1 MNRSANWYSVAP
13 VPFARVDEPIL
24 QYSDLDTVLLVLR
37 ERWQVE
43 LAATILGM
51 VDFGCPS

>member
-1 MNRSANWYSVAP
+1 
-13 VPFARVDEPIL
+13 VDEPIL